1 MPKPMNRILS
11 IAIVFLVAISASA
24 NGADRFARESEGTQI
39 STTGRIVKI
48 DFKNKTI
55 RMRGSDGQTISVRN
69 VSQNISQ
76 WMQGVKQKVG
86 VTLPGGIT
94 IALPGRNTKNPT
106 KPTAESSVTN
116 NLEEYTVVVTKD
128 TVFQDGSDPLR
139 LEDFRAGE
147 TISIRGALDGSTLT
161 ASRIAKWF

>member
-1 MPKPMNRILS
+1 MNRILS
-11 IAIVFLVAISASA
+11 IAIVFLAAISA
-24 NGADRFARESEGTQI
+24 NGADRFARQSEGTQI

-55 RMRGSDGQTISVRN
+55 RMRGSDGQTMSVRN

-106 KPTAESSVTN
+106 KQTDEPAN

-147 TISIRGALDGSTLT
+147 TVSIRGVLNGSTLT
-161 ASRIAKWF
+161 ASRIAKWN

>member
-1 MPKPMNRILS
+1 MNRILS
-11 IAIVFLVAISASA
+11 IAIVFLAAISANA

-94 IALPGRNTKNPT
+94 IALPGGRNTKNPT
-106 KPTAESSVTN
+106 KQTDEPSATN

-147 TISIRGALDGSTLT
+147 TVSIRGILDGSTLT

>member
-1 MPKPMNRILS
+1 MPEPMNRILS
-11 IAIVFLVAISASA
+11 IAIVFLAAISA

-55 RMRGSDGQTISVRN
+55 RMRGSDGQAISVHN
-69 VSQNISQ
+69 VTQNISL
-76 WMQGVKQKVG
+76 WMQGVKQRVGG

-94 IALPGRNTKNPT
+94 IALPGRNGKNPPPKT
-106 KPTAESSVTN
+106 TTETTN
-116 NLEEYTVVVTKD
+116 NLEEYTVVITKD
-128 TVFQDGSDPLR
+128 TLFQDGSDSIR

-147 TISIRGALDGSTLT
+147 VISIRGAIDGSILT
-161 ASRIAKWF
+161 ASRIAKWD